1 MRLQSILDWAKSFWD
16 KDCDN
21 EIFHLDT
28 AVFGELIQAVQALL
42 AGFNVLL
49 DGHRKQF
56 GIATDKKPAKVRCS
70 GVVSSVF
77 H

>member
-1 MRLQSILDWAKSFWD
+1 
-16 KDCDN
+16 
-21 EIFHLDT
+21 LDT
-28 AVFGELIQAVQALL
+28 AVFGDLIQAVQALL

-56 GIATDKKPAKVRCS
+56 GIASDRKPAKVQCS
-70 GVVSSVF
+70 IVVSLAF